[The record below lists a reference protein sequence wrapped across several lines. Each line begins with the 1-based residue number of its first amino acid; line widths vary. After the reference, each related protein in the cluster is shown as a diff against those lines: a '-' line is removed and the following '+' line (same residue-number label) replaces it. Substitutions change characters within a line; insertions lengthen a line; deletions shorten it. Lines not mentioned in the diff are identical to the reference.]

1 MKILQSSLFRAI
13 CAIAI
18 GILLIK
24 YPDNTVTWMTVA
36 IGVLFLLSG
45 IISVIVYV
53 NARKHVAE
61 YKITD
66 AEGNTVVGTDKPTFP
81 IVGVGSIILGAMLR
95 TDQDERRRKLGSD
108 LLVCGCL
115 PTVGAGILIGGIL
128 LFSKD
133 EQKKTVGKKC
143 IAAAFISLM
152 LCLFLMSGGFRI

>member
-1 MKILQSSLFRAI
+1 MDRTAFEAELNRYTQEELRLIYATQKDVYSKEELALIAARLEPAPEPEKTRPLTVICYILSCILPLF
-13 CAIAI
+13 
-18 GILLIK
+18 G
-24 YPDNTVTWMTVA
+24 
-36 IGVLFLLSG
+36 
-45 IISVIVYV
+45 
-53 NARKHVAE
+53 
-61 YKITD
+61 
-66 AEGNTVVGTDKPTFP
+66 
-81 IVGVGSIILGAMLR
+81 IILGAMLH

-133 EQKKTVGKKC
+133 EQKKAVGKKC